1 MGFTLKNTPGLTGAN
16 VEVEEENVEVE
27 ESDGELS
34 ISDRARLIGQGL
46 SLNYGD
52 EATAGIRS
60 FLSKISGGELTFDEA
75 VEEERKLVETARKK
89 APGESLALEIGGAAI
104 PSLATLVFSG
114 GTTLPL
120 ITANIAKIGAQYGLK
135 GMAKTI
141 AKGTAEGA
149 VAATGAQE
157 GDLQDRILTSETALG
172 AGAGGALGPL
182 FQGVVKGIGAGGKKI
197 LNLDVFRKNFGG
209 LLGKAESDE
218 LARIIQESNI
228 EPEEIIR
235 RVSEGEVI
243 ADMSPELAM
252 SLRALYSTAGKGR
265 GEIADVLSKRA
276 TSLPNRAASTIQKTL
291 SPEKEKGN
299 ILDWFGRSTKQLKD
313 AEGDEY
319 KKVFDGFK
327 DDLNPSATGVLY
339 SVLNRQVVELLQQQ
353 ENLRPAIINLIQTS
367 KQAPLFKVTKAGKV
381 ELLRDVDLETAE
393 IIRRSLN
400 DQTTAAFN
408 KGEGALGTAL
418 GDLEKTLRKTLD
430 DASPELAKTRARWA
444 KIMARSDAFEQ
455 GKKILSKSA
464 DEVEIIFNDL
474 AEKGDDEAIAA
485 LRAGYASA
493 LRNKRTVGSQATL
506 FRDLNDLDKKQRMIL
521 ETIFPGDDLNKA
533 INQINLADRAL
544 KTANR
549 VLGGSPTAPQRAAE
563 SKIGTMSLAANV
575 ADMFLRPMSAPFAAM
590 RILRDIVGTKLDNL
604 SAEQRT
610 EVAKMLVS
618 EDPEILEKMLTDK
631 TVLAKLSQ
639 KYNEMIDAFGT
650 AARRGTATTTSADL
664 EREDSRAIK
673 AIVQGATPKTK
684 EKLRAIG
691 VK

>member
-243 ADMSPELAM
+243 ADMSPELAEPKNTPPK
-252 SLRALYSTAGKGR
+252 SNQPVNPESGLR
-265 GEIADVLSKRA
+265 
-276 TSLPNRAASTIQKTL
+276 
-291 SPEKEKGN
+291 
-299 ILDWFGRSTKQLKD
+299 LK
-313 AEGDEY
+313 
-319 KKVFDGFK
+319 KKKNG
-327 DDLNPSATGVLY
+327 
-339 SVLNRQVVELLQQQ
+339 
-353 ENLRPAIINLIQTS
+353 
-367 KQAPLFKVTKAGKV
+367 
-381 ELLRDVDLETAE
+381 
-393 IIRRSLN
+393 
-400 DQTTAAFN
+400 N
-408 KGEGALGTAL
+408 KG
-418 GDLEKTLRKTLD
+418 
-430 DASPELAKTRARWA
+430 
-444 KIMARSDAFEQ
+444 
-455 GKKILSKSA
+455 
-464 DEVEIIFNDL
+464 
-474 AEKGDDEAIAA
+474 
-485 LRAGYASA
+485 
-493 LRNKRTVGSQATL
+493 
-506 FRDLNDLDKKQRMIL
+506 
-521 ETIFPGDDLNKA
+521 
-533 INQINLADRAL
+533 
-544 KTANR
+544 
-549 VLGGSPTAPQRAAE
+549 
-563 SKIGTMSLAANV
+563 
-575 ADMFLRPMSAPFAAM
+575 
-590 RILRDIVGTKLDNL
+590 
-604 SAEQRT
+604 
-610 EVAKMLVS
+610 
-618 EDPEILEKMLTDK
+618 
-631 TVLAKLSQ
+631 
-639 KYNEMIDAFGT
+639 
-650 AARRGTATTTSADL
+650 
-664 EREDSRAIK
+664 
-673 AIVQGATPKTK
+673 
-684 EKLRAIG
+684 
-691 VK
+691 

>member
-1 MGFTLKNTPGLTGAN
+1 
-16 VEVEEENVEVE
+16 
-27 ESDGELS
+27 
-34 ISDRARLIGQGL
+34 
-46 SLNYGD
+46 
-52 EATAGIRS
+52 
-60 FLSKISGGELTFDEA
+60 
-75 VEEERKLVETARKK
+75 
-89 APGESLALEIGGAAI
+89 
-104 PSLATLVFSG
+104 
-114 GTTLPL
+114 
-120 ITANIAKIGAQYGLK
+120 
-135 GMAKTI
+135 
-141 AKGTAEGA
+141 
-149 VAATGAQE
+149 
-157 GDLQDRILTSETALG
+157 
-172 AGAGGALGPL
+172 
-182 FQGVVKGIGAGGKKI
+182 
-197 LNLDVFRKNFGG
+197 
-209 LLGKAESDE
+209 
-218 LARIIQESNI
+218 
-228 EPEEIIR
+228 
-235 RVSEGEVI
+235 
-243 ADMSPELAM
+243 M

-265 GEIADVLSKRA
+265 GEIAEVLSTRA

-291 SPEKEKGN
+291 SPEKQRGN
-299 ILDWFGRSTKQLKD
+299 ILNWFGKSTKQLKD

-319 KKVFDGFK
+319 KKVFERFK
-327 DDLNPSATGVLY
+327 DDLNPSATEVLY
-339 SVLNRQVVELLQQQ
+339 NALNRQVVELLQQQ
-353 ENLRPAIINLIQTS
+353 KNLRPAIINLIQTS

-418 GDLEKTLRKTLD
+418 GDLEKTLRKKID
-430 DASPELAKTRARWA
+430 DVSPELANTRARWA

-474 AEKGDDEAIAA
+474 AAKGDDEAIAA

-493 LRNKRTVGSQATL
+493 LRNKRTVGSQTTL

-575 ADMFLRPMSAPFAAM
+575 VDMFLRPMSAPFAAM

-650 AARRGTATTTSADL
+650 GARRATAQQIGSDL
-664 EREDSRAIK
+664 ESEDSRSIK
-673 AIVQGATPKTK
+673 AIVQSATPKTK

-691 VK
+691 VE